1 MSNSQAHPRQRP
13 ALAGSA
19 VLLVLALVLGLI
31 SGAQAQTSPQNGP
44 PPSSVPGPPP
54 TSERQPA
61 GELVLNVSPLRL
73 ELSVDPGQRVE
84 REITLKNAGS
94 AVVLMASETQ
104 DFAAADV
111 SGKPTFVPAAESDW
125 AMSGWVTMKPST
137 FSLRPGQEKTVVLV
151 IDVPEQA
158 EPGGHYAAALF
169 GSRAKGG
176 GDTQVVGKVGTLLLL
191 TVSGAI
197 KESLSVS
204 LSSGRLL
211 EGGPIDLQVRS
222 ENTGNVHV
230 RPEGEVTV
238 APLLWG
244 DERSLP
250 VPGENVL
257 PSSVR
262 ESTVRLDQLPI
273 GVYKASVQVTYGSG
287 KVSAASERQTFVVL
301 PWKLLLGALVIFFLG
316 GLGSLGLT
324 RLWGRRG
331 AAAAAGAFSSRSGG
345 DDTPGTPHR

>member
-1 MSNSQAHPRQRP
+1 MTRPEAHTPRRP

-19 VLLVLALVLGLI
+19 VLLVLALVLGLYAQARAETSAAAGTPVSTIAEPRQI
-31 SGAQAQTSPQNGP
+31 SG
-44 PPSSVPGPPP
+44 
-54 TSERQPA
+54 RQPA
-61 GELVLNVSPLRL
+61 GDLVLNVSPLRL
-73 ELSVDPGQRVE
+73 ELSLDPGERVQHE
-84 REITLKNAGS
+84 VTVKNAGS
-94 AVVLMASETQ
+94 TVLLMASETQ
-104 DFAAADV
+104 DFVAADV
-111 SGKPTFVPAAESDW
+111 SGKPTFVPAAKSDW
-125 AMSGWVTMKPST
+125 AMSGWVTMNPST
-137 FSLRPGQEKTVVLV
+137 FSLRPGEEKTVVLV
-151 IDVPEQA
+151 IEVPEKA

-169 GSRAKGG
+169 GSRARGG

-244 DERSLP
+244 DDRSLP

-273 GVYKASVQVTYGSG
+273 GIYKASVRVTYGSG
-287 KVSAASERQTFVVL
+287 RVSAASERQTFVVL
-301 PWKLLLGALVIFFLG
+301 PWKLLLGALGIFLLG
-316 GLGSLGLT
+316 GFGSLGLT

-331 AAAAAGAFSSRSGG
+331 GAATAVAASSRSAG
-345 DDTPGTPHR
+345 DDGPGTPHG